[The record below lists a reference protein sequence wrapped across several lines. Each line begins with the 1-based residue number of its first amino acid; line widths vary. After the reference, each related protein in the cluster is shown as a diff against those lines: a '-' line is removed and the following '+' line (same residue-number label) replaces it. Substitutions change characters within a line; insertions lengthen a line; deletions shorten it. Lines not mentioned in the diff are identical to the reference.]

1 MKREPKDII
10 DDFRNIVKPSISNIL
25 YKSNFDNLGRQD
37 KIDFEEEFDIVLNLA
52 EIGLKHISENN

>member
-25 YKSNFDNLGRQD
+25 YESNFDNLGRQD

-52 EIGLKHISENN
+52 EIGLKHISKKN